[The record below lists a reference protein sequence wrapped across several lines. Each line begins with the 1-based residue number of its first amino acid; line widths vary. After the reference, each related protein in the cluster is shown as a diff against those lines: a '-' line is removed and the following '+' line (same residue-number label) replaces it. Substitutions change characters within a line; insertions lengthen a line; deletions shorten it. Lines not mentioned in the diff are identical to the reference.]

1 MGVAGNRAVRIMS
14 VRETV
19 EERLARI
26 EAGDPAVFTRLYPA
40 EARAAAEA
48 ADARRRD
55 GIALGPLDG
64 AIVSIKDLFD
74 VAGETTRAGSVLLAD
89 AAPAGAD
96 APVVA
101 RLRRAGAV
109 ILGKTNMSEFAFS
122 GLGLNPH
129 YGTPGNAA
137 DPARIPGGS
146 SSGAGV
152 SVGQGTSDIAIG
164 SDTGGSVRIPASL
177 NGAVGFKP
185 TARRVPLEG
194 AFPLSYALD
203 SLGPLARTVAA
214 CAAADAV
221 MAGAEPEPL
230 EAFPLAGLRIGV
242 PRGLLFTETEPLVA
256 EAFERTL
263 ARLSRA
269 GARVAD
275 HPIDDLLAAMDAALP
290 DGSLA
295 AIEAAAIHADWLDS
309 RAGRYDPRVHR
320 RIMAGRS
327 ATAASYIRTM
337 RRRAELIAAF
347 DRRLAPLD
355 VLALP
360 ATATTAPLIAPLQ
373 ADDAAFLAANRLM
386 LRNTAFGNF
395 FDLTGLS
402 LPMPGLSRPAGLMLL
417 ARHGADRRLLA
428 IGAGVEA
435 LLAA

>member
-1 MGVAGNRAVRIMS
+1 MS
-14 VRETV
+14 VRAIV
-19 EERLARI
+19 EDRLARI
-26 EAGDPAVFTRLYPA
+26 GAGDPAVFTRLYP
-40 EARAAAEA
+40 EQARAAADA
-48 ADARRRD
+48 ADARRRA
-55 GIALGPLDG
+55 GISLGPLDG

-74 VAGETTRAGSVLLAD
+74 VAGETTTAGSVLRAD
-89 AAPAGAD
+89 APPARAD

-101 RLRRAGAV
+101 RLRQAGAV
-109 ILGKTNMSEFAFS
+109 ILAKTNMSEFAFS

-177 NGAVGFKP
+177 NGVVGFKP
-185 TARRVPLEG
+185 TARRVPLAG
-194 AFPLSYALD
+194 AFPLSHSLD
-203 SLGPLARTVAA
+203 SLGPLARSVAD
-214 CAAADAV
+214 CATADAV
-221 MAGAEPEPL
+221 MAGEEPAPL
-230 EAFPLAGLRIGV
+230 EAFPLAALRIGV

-256 EAFERTL
+256 EAFERML
-263 ARLSRA
+263 ALLSRA
-269 GARVAD
+269 GARIVD
-275 HPIDDLLAAMDAALP
+275 HPIDDHLAAMDAALP

-295 AIEAAAIHADWLDS
+295 AIEAASIHADWLDG
-309 RAGRYDPRVHR
+309 AAERYDQRVHQ

-327 ATAASYIRTM
+327 APATRYIRTL
-337 RRRAELIAAF
+337 RRRAELIAEL
-347 DRRLAPLD
+347 DRRLDRID

-360 ATATTAPLIAPLQ
+360 ATASTAPLTAPLE

-402 LPMPGLSRPAGLMLL
+402 LPMPGLARPAGLMLL
-417 ARHGADRRLLA
+417 ARHGQDRRLLA

-435 LLAA
+435 ALAGRR